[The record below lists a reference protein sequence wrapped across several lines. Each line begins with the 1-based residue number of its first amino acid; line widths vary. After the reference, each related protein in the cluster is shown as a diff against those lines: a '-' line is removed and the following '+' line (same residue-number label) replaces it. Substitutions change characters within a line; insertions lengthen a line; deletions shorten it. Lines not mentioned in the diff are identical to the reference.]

1 MARVAKK
8 RAVTPA
14 AGGDQLS
21 DKSTS
26 RTDRAALP
34 KKRKA
39 QDSAAE
45 DGSQLSTRAGE
56 AAVKKQRGTIHSFFN
71 TATELQKLSTHLRNG
86 GSPQRQS
93 PAIVLGQED
102 IIDISDDDLLFA
114 NTTKAALRK
123 QKLDQ
128 GNPLCEAKP
137 SSSSTGPRFRKSDK
151 LEQPPSD
158 PEAIRPWTEQY
169 PPLDLSELAVHK
181 KKVTQVRSLLEESLS
196 TRARPRL
203 IVLKGP
209 AGTGKTTTVKVLAH
223 DIGFTIR
230 EWENPVG
237 VMKGN
242 SFMSASAQFEDFLL
256 RGATFATLDFAVD
269 STHDKAPKLQKV
281 TTPSH
286 QQVVLIE
293 EFPTIIGASSNTLQ
307 AFRSMVVQLLSAR
320 AAASQVCTP
329 VVMIISETLLT
340 STNSPADNFTA
351 HRLLGPAI
359 LTHPLTA
366 LVEFNNIAP
375 TILTKALE
383 TVVLKEARKSG
394 RRRTPGSQVL
404 KQLAE
409 TGDVRS
415 AVSSLEFMCLKGD
428 ADDDTWSAKIAFTK
442 PKKANKAAP
451 PTKRELESLALIG
464 NRGST
469 LGIFHAVGK
478 VVYNKRQNFAQ
489 GQDATMWR
497 HGSMPDI
504 DPEDLLIELG
514 TDVAVFVAAL
524 HENFALSCASQ
535 SHEETLDSLNTCLDS
550 LSDADLMQSRPF
562 NGGSSLNMSASAP
575 DSQRGDDIA
584 FQIAVRGLQSG
595 LPYPVK
601 RGSMPGDVQPGRN
614 GAFKM
619 FYPTSIKIWSKRQTI
634 SDNLD
639 LIIAQNPTTSAR
651 GASKSDG
658 VESWQR
664 EKVDATSTSSL
675 IQPQAARLE
684 TLLERLPIAVHILDA
699 RPGADLRLLTLI
711 KDLTSFRGPGIRPD
725 EDEEVD
731 DQGQLALATDG
742 PGPTTRRS
750 DVPHADVV
758 RGSDGHKSAQNETEG
773 AGLRIPVEHDIEKLV
788 LSDDDIIDDFD

>member
-8 RAVTPA
+8 RAVTPT
-14 AGGDQLS
+14 AGGDELS
-21 DKSTS
+21 HRSTS
-26 RTDRAALP
+26 RADRAALA

-39 QDSAAE
+39 LDSAAE
-45 DGSQLSTRAGE
+45 DGSQLSSQAGE

-71 TATELQKLSTHLRNG
+71 AATELQKFSTNLRNSG
-86 GSPQRQS
+86 RSQKQS
-93 PAIVLGQED
+93 AAIVLEQED
-102 IIDISDDDLLFA
+102 IIDISDDDMLFA
-114 NTTKAALRK
+114 NTSKAALRK

-128 GNPLCEAKP
+128 GNELCEANP
-137 SSSSTGPRFRKSDK
+137 STSSTVPRFRKSDK

-209 AGTGKTTTVKVLAH
+209 AGTGKTTTVKLLAH

-237 VMKGN
+237 VIEGN
-242 SFMSASAQFEDFLL
+242 SFMSASAQFEEFLL

-269 STHDKAPKLQKV
+269 STHDKSPEVQEV

-286 QQVVLIE
+286 QQVILIE
-293 EFPTIIGASSNTLQ
+293 EFPTIIGATSNTLQ
-307 AFRSMVVQLLSAR
+307 AFRSTVVQLLSAR
-320 AAASQVCTP
+320 ATPSRACTP

-340 STNSPADNFTA
+340 STNSAADNFTA

-415 AVSSLEFMCLKGD
+415 AISSLEFMCLKGD

-478 VVYNKRQNFAQ
+478 VVYNKRQDVAQ
-489 GQDATMWR
+489 SQDATIWR
-497 HGSMPDI
+497 HGSMPDT

-514 TDVAVFVAAL
+514 TDIAVFVAAL

-535 SHEETLDSLNTCLDS
+535 SREETLDSLNTCLDS
-550 LSDADLMQSRPF
+550 LSDADLMQCRPF
-562 NGGSSLNMSASAP
+562 NGLNMSASAL

-601 RGSMPGDVQPGRN
+601 RGLMPGDVQHGQN

-639 LIIAQNPTTSAR
+639 LIIAQNPTTSAP

-658 VESWQR
+658 VRSWQR
-664 EKVDATSTSSL
+664 DTVDATSTSSL

-684 TLLERLPIAVHILDA
+684 TLLERLPIALHILDA

-725 EDEEVD
+725 EEEEVD
-731 DQGQLALATDG
+731 NQGQLALTTDG

-758 RGSDGHKSAQNETEG
+758 RGSHGHKSAQNETEG

-788 LSDDDIIDDFD
+788 LSDDDIVDDFD